1 MNDRSDTRGDASLIG
16 AEPAHDSAHLHVAG
30 EAPYVDDLVEP
41 RGTLHAAL
49 GKSAEAHARIVS
61 VDLAAVRAAPGVV
74 AVVTGEDIP
83 GVNDVGPII
92 HDEPI
97 LADRLVQY
105 VGQPIFAVAATSVNA
120 ARRAAKLAGIG
131 YETLPAI
138 LTIDEALAAQSFVLP
153 TERLA
158 RGDAASAL
166 RAAPHRLAGR
176 FRCGGQD
183 HFYLEGQISLAI
195 PTENGGM
202 RVHCST
208 QHPGEIQLEVA
219 HALGVPA
226 HRVTVECR
234 RMGGAF
240 GGKETQAGLYACVA
254 AILAR
259 ATGRAVKMRLDRDDD
274 MIQTGKRHAFRY
286 DYDVGFDDDGRI
298 LGLDLTLASRCGF
311 SADLSGPVNDRA
323 MFHVDNC
330 YFLENLALTSYR
342 CKTNTASD
350 TAFRGFGGPQGMF
363 ALEMITD
370 EIARHLRAD
379 PFDVRRVNF
388 YGAPPRD
395 ETPYRM
401 KVEDNVMPELFPRLA
416 QTSRYRE
423 RRAEIAAWNRQ
434 SPILKRGI
442 AITPVKFGISFTA
455 THYNQAGALLNLY
468 TDGTVLLNHGGT
480 EMGQGL
486 YTKVAQIVAH
496 ELGVTLDRVR
506 VSAADTSKVPNASAT
521 AASSGSDMN
530 GMAAREAV
538 RALRERLTPLAA
550 EHFAVAPSEIVFADN
565 AVRAGA
571 RTLALADLTVMAHR
585 RRVPLSATGF
595 YATPKIHYDRATFSG
610 RPFFYFA
617 YGAAVSE
624 VLVDTLTGENR
635 VIAVDVLHDVGASL
649 NPALDRGQLEGGF
662 LQGVGWLTMEELWWN
677 ERGELGTHSPST
689 YKIPACRDWPERFS
703 FEWYGEPNREETIHR
718 SKAIG
723 EPPLMLALSV
733 FHAIRD
739 AVASSVDYRLSPRLD
754 APATNEAILFA
765 VQEIASRDVSAVR
778 SGSVERRPA
787 QSLNDTQGFDR
798 SNR

>member
-1 MNDRSDTRGDASLIG
+1 MNDRSDGEASRTSIG
-16 AEPAHDSAHLHVAG
+16 ATLPHDSAHLHVAG
-30 EAPYVDDLVEP
+30 EAAYIDDIVEP

-49 GKSAEAHARIVS
+49 GKSEKAHARVLGI
-61 VDLAAVRAAPGVV
+61 DLTAVRAAPDVV
-74 AVVTGEDIP
+74 SVVTGSEIP
-83 GVNDVGPII
+83 GVNDVGPVI

-97 LADRLVQY
+97 LADSLVQY

-120 ARRAAKLAGIG
+120 ARRAAKRAAIE
-131 YETLPAI
+131 YAELPAVF
-138 LTIDEALAAQSFVLP
+138 TIDEALAAQSFVLP
-153 TERLA
+153 TERIV
-158 RGDAASAL
+158 RGDAAAAI
-166 RAAPHRLAGR
+166 RAASHRLAGR

-195 PTENGGM
+195 PREDGAM
-202 RVHCST
+202 LVQCST
-208 QHPGEIQLEVA
+208 QHPGEIQLQVA
-219 HALGVPA
+219 HALGVAA

-254 AILAR
+254 AILAQR
-259 ATGRAVKMRLDRDDD
+259 TGHAVKMRVDRDDD
-274 MIQTGKRHAFRY
+274 MMQTGKRHAFRY
-286 DYDVGFDDDGRI
+286 DYEVGFDDDGRI
-298 LGLDLTLASRCGF
+298 RGLDLVLASRCGF

-342 CKTNTASD
+342 CKTNTVSD

-363 ALEMITD
+363 AIEYVLD
-370 EIARHLRAD
+370 EIARSLRLD
-379 PFDVRRVNF
+379 PFDVRRANF
-388 YGAPPRD
+388 YGESPRD

-401 KVEDNVMPELFPRLA
+401 KVEDNVMPELSVRLA
-416 QTSRYRE
+416 ERARYRE
-423 RRAEIAAWNRQ
+423 RRAEIAAWNRT

-442 AITPVKFGISFTA
+442 ALTPVKFGISFTA
-455 THYNQAGALLNLY
+455 THYNQAGALLLLY

-486 YTKVAQIVAH
+486 YTKVAQVVAE

-530 GMAAREAV
+530 GMAAREAA
-538 RALRERLTPLAA
+538 RTLKERLAALASR
-550 EHFAVAPSEIVFADN
+550 HFGVAAGEVRFADN
-565 AVRAGA
+565 VVRAGNHE
-571 RTLALADLTVMAHR
+571 LPLADLTVLAHR
-585 RRVPLSATGF
+585 ARISLSATGF
-595 YATPKIHYDRATFSG
+595 YATPKIHYDRKTFTG

-624 VLVDTLTGENR
+624 VVIDTLTGENR
-635 VIAVDVLHDVGASL
+635 VVAVDVLHDVGASL
-649 NPALDRGQLEGGF
+649 NPALDQGQLEGGF
-662 LQGVGWLTMEELWWN
+662 LQGVGWLTTEELWWN
-677 ERGELGTHSPST
+677 SRGELGTHSPST
-689 YKIPACRDWPERFS
+689 YKIPACRDWPERFT
-703 FEWYGEPNREETIHR
+703 FEWFGEPNREETIHR

-733 FHAIRD
+733 FHALRD
-739 AVASSVDYRLSPRLD
+739 AVAGVVDYRLSPKLD

-765 VQEIASRDVSAVR
+765 VQQIAEGRASVAAVNSAGAL
-778 SGSVERRPA
+778 S
-787 QSLNDTQGFDR
+787 T
-798 SNR
+798 

>member
-1 MNDRSDTRGDASLIG
+1 MNGGSHPETPLIG
-16 AEPAHDSAHLHVAG
+16 ATPAHDSAHLHVAG
-30 EAPYVDDLVEP
+30 EADYIDDIVEP
-41 RGTLHAAL
+41 RGTLYAAL
-49 GKSAEAHARIVS
+49 GKSEKAHARILGL
-61 VDLAAVRAAPGVV
+61 DLARVRAAPGVV
-74 AVVTGEDIP
+74 AVVTAAEIP
-83 GVNDVGPII
+83 GVNDVGPIL

-97 LADRLVQY
+97 LADALVQY

-120 ARRAAKLAGIG
+120 ARRAARLARVK
-131 YETLPAI
+131 YDALPAV

-153 TERLA
+153 TERLT
-158 RGDAASAL
+158 RGDTAAAL
-166 RAAPHRLAGR
+166 AAAPHRLAGR

-183 HFYLEGQISLAI
+183 HFYLEGQISLAV
-195 PTENGGM
+195 PKEDGAM
-202 RVHCST
+202 LVHCST

-219 HALGVPA
+219 HALGMPA
-226 HRVTVECR
+226 HNITVECR

-259 ATGRAVKMRLDRDDD
+259 ATGRAVKMRVDRDDD

-298 LGLDLTLASRCGF
+298 VGLDLVLASRCGF

-323 MFHVDNC
+323 LFHVDNC

-363 ALEMITD
+363 AIEYVLD
-370 EIARHLRAD
+370 EIARHLGQD
-379 PFDVRRVNF
+379 PLDVRRANF
-388 YGAPPRD
+388 YGETPRD

-401 KVEDNVMPELFPRLA
+401 KVEDNVMPELADRLA
-416 QTSRYRE
+416 QSARYRE
-423 RRAEIAAWNRQ
+423 RRAEIAAWNRT
-434 SPILKRGI
+434 SPVLKRGI
-442 AITPVKFGISFTA
+442 ALTPVKFGISFTA
-455 THYNQAGALLNLY
+455 SHYNQAGALVHLY

-486 YTKVAQIVAH
+486 YTKVAQVVAH

-506 VSAADTSKVPNASAT
+506 VTAADTSKVPNASAT

-530 GMAAREAV
+530 GMAALSAA
-538 RALRERLTPLAA
+538 RALRERLATLAA
-550 EHFAVAPSEIVFADN
+550 GHFGVAASEVVFAGN
-565 AVRAGA
+565 HVRTGTRA
-571 RTLALADLTVMAHR
+571 LPLADLTVLAHR
-585 RRVPLSATGF
+585 ARVSLSATGF
-595 YATPKIHYDRATFSG
+595 YATPKIHYDRKTFTG

-624 VLVDTLTGENR
+624 VVIDTLTGENR
-635 VIAVDVLHDVGASL
+635 VLAVDVLHDVGASL

-689 YKIPACRDWPERFS
+689 YKIPACRDWPGRFA
-703 FEWYGEPNREETIHR
+703 FEWFGEPNREDTIHR

-733 FHAIRD
+733 FHALRD
-739 AVASSVDYRLSPRLD
+739 AVASVADYRVSPRLD
-754 APATNEAILFA
+754 APATNEAILFS
-765 VQEIASRDVSAVR
+765 VQEIARRGAASASVR
-778 SGSVERRPA
+778 PESGKARTTRVGEA
-787 QSLNDTQGFDR
+787 
-798 SNR
+798 

>member
-1 MNDRSDTRGDASLIG
+1 MKDRSAAMQGSALIG
-16 AEPAHDSAHLHVAG
+16 AMLPHDSAHLHVAG
-30 EAPYVDDLVEP
+30 EAAYVDDIVEP

-49 GKSAEAHARIVS
+49 GKSGQPHARILRL
-61 VDLAAVRAAPGVV
+61 DLAAVRASQGVV
-74 AVVTGEDIP
+74 AVATGADIP
-83 GVNDVGPII
+83 GVNDVGPVI

-97 LADRLVQY
+97 LADKLVQY

-120 ARRAAKLAGIG
+120 ARRAALRASIE
-131 YETLPAI
+131 YAELPAV

-158 RGDAASAL
+158 RGDAAAAI
-166 RAAPHRLAGR
+166 RAAPHRLSGR

-195 PTENGGM
+195 PREDGGM
-202 RVHCST
+202 LVHCST
-208 QHPGEIQLEVA
+208 QHPGEIQLQVA
-219 HALGVPA
+219 HALGIRA
-226 HRVTVECR
+226 HRVSVECR

-259 ATGRAVKMRLDRDDD
+259 CTGRAVKMRVDRDDD

-286 DYDVGFDDDGRI
+286 DYEVGFGEDGRI
-298 LGLDLTLASRCGF
+298 SGLDLALASRCGF

-330 YFLENLALTSYR
+330 YFLEHLALTSYR
-342 CKTNTASD
+342 CKTNTVSE

-363 ALEMITD
+363 AIEYILD
-370 EIARHLRAD
+370 EIARCLQLD
-379 PFDVRRVNF
+379 PLEVRRANF
-388 YGAPPRD
+388 YGDAPRD

-401 KVEDNVMPELFPRLA
+401 KVEDNVMPELSAQLA
-416 QTSRYRE
+416 ERSRYRE
-423 RRAEIAAWNRQ
+423 RRAGIAAWNRT
-434 SPILKRGI
+434 SPVLKRGI
-442 AITPVKFGISFTA
+442 ALTPVKFGISFTA
-455 THYNQAGALLNLY
+455 THYNQAGALVQLY

-486 YTKVAQIVAH
+486 YTKVAQVVAH

-530 GMAAREAV
+530 GMAAASAARTI
-538 RALRERLTPLAA
+538 RERLATLAA
-550 EHFAVAPSEIVFADN
+550 AHFGVAAHEIGFADN
-565 AVRAGA
+565 VVHAGT
-571 RTLALADLTVMAHR
+571 RELPLSDLTLMAHR
-585 RRVPLSATGF
+585 ARVSLSATGF
-595 YATPKIHYDRATFSG
+595 YATPKIHYDRKTFTG

-624 VLVDTLTGENR
+624 VVIDTLTGENR

-677 ERGELGTHSPST
+677 ERGELQTHSPST
-689 YKIPACRDWPERFS
+689 YKIPACRDWPERFE
-703 FEWYGEPNREETIHR
+703 FGWFGEPNREETIHR

-733 FHAIRD
+733 FHALRD
-739 AVASSVDYRLSPRLD
+739 AVASVAEYRLSPKLD

-765 VQEIASRDVSAVR
+765 VQEIAGRAASGADTPSAAALLR
-778 SGSVERRPA
+778 
-787 QSLNDTQGFDR
+787 
-798 SNR
+798 

>member
-1 MNDRSDTRGDASLIG
+1 M
-16 AEPAHDSAHLHVAG
+16 
-30 EAPYVDDLVEP
+30 
-41 RGTLHAAL
+41 
-49 GKSAEAHARIVS
+49 
-61 VDLAAVRAAPGVV
+61 
-74 AVVTGEDIP
+74 
-83 GVNDVGPII
+83 

-97 LADRLVQY
+97 LADALVQY

-120 ARRAAKLAGIG
+120 ARRAAALARVD
-131 YETLPAI
+131 YEELPAV
-138 LTIDEALAAQSFVLP
+138 LTIEQALAAQSFVLP
-153 TERLA
+153 TERLV
-158 RGDAASAL
+158 RGNAAAAL
-166 RAAPHRLAGR
+166 EAAAHRLAGR
-176 FRCGGQD
+176 FHCGGQD
-183 HFYLEGQISLAI
+183 HFYLEGQISLAVPGEDGAI
-195 PTENGGM
+195 K
-202 RVHCST
+202 VHCST

-226 HRVTVECR
+226 HKIAVECR

-254 AILAR
+254 ALLAN
-259 ATGRAVKMRLDRDDD
+259 ATGRAVKMRVDRDDD
-274 MIQTGKRHAFRY
+274 MIQTGKRHAFLY
-286 DYDVGFDDDGRI
+286 DFDVGFDENGRI
-298 LGLDLTLASRCGF
+298 AGLDLTLAARCGF

-342 CKTNTASD
+342 CKTNTVSD

-363 ALEMITD
+363 AIEYILE
-370 EIARHLRAD
+370 EIARYLGKD
-379 PFDVRRVNF
+379 PFDVRRANF
-388 YGAPPRD
+388 YGAAPRD

-401 KVEDNVMPELFPRLA
+401 KVEDNVMPELSARLA

-423 RRAEIAAWNRQ
+423 RRDEIAAWNRA

-442 AITPVKFGISFTA
+442 ALTPVKFGISFTA
-455 THYNQAGALLNLY
+455 THYNQAGALVHLY

-486 YTKVAQIVAH
+486 YTKVAQVVAH

-506 VSAADTSKVPNASAT
+506 VTAADTSKVPNASAT

-530 GMAAREAV
+530 GMAARSAA
-538 RALRERLTPLAA
+538 RALRERLTALAA
-550 EHFAVAPSEIVFADN
+550 SHFGVAANDVAFVDN
-565 AVRAGA
+565 RVHAGD
-571 RTLALADLTVMAHR
+571 RSLPLADLTVLAHR
-585 RRVPLSATGF
+585 ARISLSAAGF
-595 YATPKIHYDRATFSG
+595 YATPKIHYDRKTFTG

-624 VLVDTLTGENR
+624 VMIDTLTGENR
-635 VIAVDVLHDVGASL
+635 VLSVDVLHDVGASL

-689 YKIPACRDWPERFS
+689 YKIPACRDWPEHFS
-703 FEWYGEPNREETIHR
+703 FQWYGEPNREDTIHR

-733 FHAIRD
+733 FHALRD
-739 AVASSVDYRLSPRLD
+739 AVASVADYRLSPKLD
-754 APATNEAILFA
+754 APATNEAILLA
-765 VQEIASRDVSAVR
+765 VQDAARRDAASNPARTERESVR
-778 SGSVERRPA
+778 RESGGRRMKSGA
-787 QSLNDTQGFDR
+787 
-798 SNR
+798 

>member
-1 MNDRSDTRGDASLIG
+1 VNERSEALGVIG
-16 AEPAHDSAHLHVAG
+16 ATLAHDSAHLHVAG
-30 EAPYVDDLVEP
+30 EAAYIDDLVEP

-49 GKSAEAHARIVS
+49 GKSERAHARILAM
-61 VDLAAVRAAPGVV
+61 DLAAVRAAPGVV
-74 AVVTGEDIP
+74 AVLTGADIP

-97 LADRLVQY
+97 LADALVQY
-105 VGQPIFAVAATSVNA
+105 VGQPMFAVAATTVNA
-120 ARRAAKLAGIG
+120 ARRAATLGRVE
-131 YETLPAI
+131 YRELPAV

-153 TERLA
+153 TERLT
-158 RGDAASAL
+158 RGDAAAAL
-166 RAAPHRLAGR
+166 RSAPHRLSGR
-176 FRCGGQD
+176 FHCGGQD
-183 HFYLEGQISLAI
+183 HFYLEGQISLAV
-195 PTENGGM
+195 PGEDGTM

-226 HRVTVECR
+226 HMVAVECR

-254 AILAR
+254 ALLAN
-259 ATGRAVKMRLDRDDD
+259 ATGKAVKMRVDRDDD

-286 DYDVGFDDDGRI
+286 DYDVGFDADGRI
-298 LGLDLTLASRCGF
+298 KGLELALASRCGF

-330 YFLENLALTSYR
+330 YFLENLSLTSYR

-363 ALEMITD
+363 AIEYILD
-370 EIARHLRAD
+370 EIARHLGQD
-379 PFDVRRVNF
+379 PLDVRRANF
-388 YGAPPRD
+388 YGPAPRD

-401 KVEDNVMPELFPRLA
+401 KVEDNVMPDLSARLA
-416 QTSRYRE
+416 QNSRYRE
-423 RRAEIAAWNRQ
+423 RRKEIAAWNRT
-434 SPILKRGI
+434 SPILRRGI
-442 AITPVKFGISFTA
+442 ALTPVKFGISFTA
-455 THYNQAGALLNLY
+455 THYNQAGALVHLY

-486 YTKVAQIVAH
+486 YTKVAQVVAY

-506 VSAADTSKVPNASAT
+506 VTAADTSKVPNASAT

-530 GMAAREAV
+530 GMAAH
-538 RALRERLTPLAA
+538 RAARTLRERLATLAGQ
-550 EHFAVAPSEIVFADN
+550 HFGVAATEVTFADN
-565 AVRAGA
+565 RVHAGE
-571 RTLALADLTVMAHR
+571 RSLPLADLTVLAHR
-585 RRVPLSATGF
+585 ARISLSATGF
-595 YATPKIHYDRATFSG
+595 YATPKIHYDRKTFTG

-624 VLVDTLTGENR
+624 VMIDVLTGENR
-635 VIAVDVLHDVGASL
+635 VLAVDVLHDVGASL

-662 LQGVGWLTMEELWWN
+662 LQGVGWLTMEQLWWN

-703 FEWYGEPNREETIHR
+703 FEWYGEPNREDTIHR

-733 FHAIRD
+733 FHALRD
-739 AVASSVDYRLSPRLD
+739 AVASVADYRLSPRLD
-754 APATNEAILFA
+754 APATSEAVLFA
-765 VQEIASRDVSAVR
+765 VDEIARRDGPSKSAR
-778 SGSVERRPA
+778 PGIIARRTDSV
-787 QSLNDTQGFDR
+787 

>member
-1 MNDRSDTRGDASLIG
+1 MQTLIG
-16 AEPAHDSAHLHVAG
+16 AAPAHDSAHLHVAG
-30 EAPYVDDLVEP
+30 EAAYVDDLVEP

-49 GKSAEAHARIVS
+49 GKSEKAHARIREL
-61 VDLAAVRAAPGVV
+61 DLAAVRAAPGVV
-74 AVVTGEDIP
+74 AVMTGADIP

-97 LADRLVQY
+97 LADALVQY

-120 ARRAAKLAGIG
+120 ARRAASLARVD
-131 YETLPAI
+131 YDELPAV
-138 LTIDEALAAQSFVLP
+138 LTIDQALAAQSFVLP
-153 TERLA
+153 TERLT
-158 RGDAASAL
+158 RGDAAAAL

-183 HFYLEGQISLAI
+183 HFYLEGQISLAV
-195 PTENGGM
+195 PGEDSAM

-226 HRVTVECR
+226 HKVSVECR

-254 AILAR
+254 ALLAH
-259 ATGRAVKMRLDRDDD
+259 ATGRAVKMRVDRDDD
-274 MIQTGKRHAFRY
+274 MMQTGKRHAFRY
-286 DYDVGFDDDGRI
+286 DFEVGFDDEGRI
-298 LGLDLTLASRCGF
+298 AGLALTLASRCGF

-342 CKTNTASD
+342 CKTNTVSD

-363 ALEMITD
+363 AIEYVLE
-370 EIARHLRAD
+370 EIARYLGKD
-379 PFDVRRVNF
+379 PFDVRRANF

-401 KVEDNVMPELFPRLA
+401 KVEDNVMPELSARLA

-423 RRAEIAAWNRQ
+423 RREEIVAWNRT
-434 SPILKRGI
+434 SPILKRGLSL
-442 AITPVKFGISFTA
+442 TPVKFGISFTA
-455 THYNQAGALLNLY
+455 THYNQAGALVHLY

-486 YTKVAQIVAH
+486 YTKVAQVVAH

-530 GMAAREAV
+530 GMAAQSAA
-538 RALRERLTPLAA
+538 RALRERLAALAA
-550 EHFAVAPSEIVFADN
+550 SHFGVSASEVVFAENRVHAED
-565 AVRAGA
+565 RS
-571 RTLALADLTVMAHR
+571 LPLADLTVLAHR
-585 RRVPLSATGF
+585 ARISLSAAGF
-595 YATPKIHYDRATFSG
+595 YATPKIHYDRKTFTG

-624 VLVDTLTGENR
+624 VIIDTLTGENR
-635 VIAVDVLHDVGASL
+635 VLSVDVLHDVGASL

-703 FEWYGEPNREETIHR
+703 FEWYGEPNREDTIHR

-733 FHAIRD
+733 FHALRD
-739 AVASSVDYRLSPRLD
+739 AVASVADYRLSPKLD
-754 APATNEAILFA
+754 APATSEAILLA
-765 VQEIASRDVSAVR
+765 VQDIA
-778 SGSVERRPA
+778 RREA
-787 QSLNDTQGFDR
+787 AA
-798 SNR
+798 

>member
-1 MNDRSDTRGDASLIG
+1 MNDRAGPRLDTPFIAAS
-16 AEPAHDSAHLHVAG
+16 PAHDSAHLHVAG

-49 GKSAEAHARIVS
+49 GKSERPHARILAL
-61 VDLAAVRAAPGVV
+61 DLAAVRAAPGVV
-74 AVVTGEDIP
+74 AVVTGADVP

-97 LADRLVQY
+97 LADKLVQY

-120 ARRAAKLAGIG
+120 ARRAATLARID
-131 YETLPAI
+131 YEPLPAI
-138 LTIDEALAAQSFVLP
+138 LTIDEALARQSFVLP

-158 RGDAASAL
+158 RGDPGSAL
-166 RAAPHRLAGR
+166 RGAPHRLSGR

-195 PTENGGM
+195 PTEDGGM

-226 HRVTVECR
+226 NRVAVECR

-286 DYDVGFDDDGRI
+286 DFDVGFDDDGRI
-298 LGLDLTLASRCGF
+298 LGLELALASRCGF

-342 CKTNTASD
+342 CKTNTMSD

-363 ALEMITD
+363 AIEMIIE
-370 EIARHLRAD
+370 EIARHLAAD
-379 PFDVRRVNF
+379 PFDVRRANF
-388 YGAPPRD
+388 YGDAPRD

-416 QTSRYRE
+416 EKARYRE
-423 RRAEIAAWNRQ
+423 RRAEIAAWNRR
-434 SPILKRGI
+434 SPVLKRGI

-455 THYNQAGALLNLY
+455 THYNQAGALVHLY

-486 YTKVAQIVAH
+486 YTKVAQVVAH

-506 VSAADTSKVPNASAT
+506 VTAADTSKVPNASAT

-530 GMAAREAV
+530 GMAAREAA
-538 RALRERLTPLAA
+538 RTLRERLAALAA
-550 EHFAVAPSEIVFADN
+550 EHFGVAASEVAFAEN
-565 AVRAGA
+565 QVRAGT
-571 RTLALADLTVMAHR
+571 RTLAL
-585 RRVPLSATGF
+585 S
-595 YATPKIHYDRATFSG
+595 
-610 RPFFYFA
+610 
-617 YGAAVSE
+617 
-624 VLVDTLTGENR
+624 
-635 VIAVDVLHDVGASL
+635 
-649 NPALDRGQLEGGF
+649 
-662 LQGVGWLTMEELWWN
+662 
-677 ERGELGTHSPST
+677 
-689 YKIPACRDWPERFS
+689 
-703 FEWYGEPNREETIHR
+703 
-718 SKAIG
+718 
-723 EPPLMLALSV
+723 
-733 FHAIRD
+733 
-739 AVASSVDYRLSPRLD
+739 
-754 APATNEAILFA
+754 
-765 VQEIASRDVSAVR
+765 
-778 SGSVERRPA
+778 
-787 QSLNDTQGFDR
+787 
-798 SNR
+798 